1 MNWDRIEDNCKQFNG
16 SVIERWDDLT
26 ENQIGSCIRDTYAIA
41 DDEADCELSDWELRL
56 SDVGRDD

>member
-1 MNWDRIEDNCKQFNG
+1 MNWDRIEDNCRQFNG

-26 ENQIGSCIRDTYAIA
+26 ENQIGSCIRDTYDVT

-56 SDVGRDD
+56 TDIHDDV